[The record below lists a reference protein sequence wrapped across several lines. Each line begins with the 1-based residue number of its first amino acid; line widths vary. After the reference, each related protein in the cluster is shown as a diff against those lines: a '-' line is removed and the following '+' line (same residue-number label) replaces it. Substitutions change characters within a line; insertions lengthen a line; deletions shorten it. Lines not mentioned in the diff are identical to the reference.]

1 VTTGTRHE
9 CDATN
14 CPDCRIVFLFR
25 YDAYAQ
31 QAAQEKTGTIA
42 KSVQAANNPPR
53 TMASLC
59 GQPQMLYLGSA
70 GFKQM
75 FA

>member
-1 VTTGTRHE
+1 MN
-9 CDATN
+9 AM
-14 CPDCRIVFLFR
+14 PRIALTAASFFFFG

-53 TMASLC
+53 TMAPCAVSHKCYTSVPLDSSRC
-59 GQPQMLYLGSA
+59 LPD
-70 GFKQM
+70 
-75 FA
+75 